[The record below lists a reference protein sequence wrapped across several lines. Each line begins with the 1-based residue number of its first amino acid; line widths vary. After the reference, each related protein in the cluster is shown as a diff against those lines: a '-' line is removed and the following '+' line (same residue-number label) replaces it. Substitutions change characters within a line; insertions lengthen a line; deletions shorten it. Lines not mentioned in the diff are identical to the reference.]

1 MGSNGNNSVIIVS
14 ELYEALK
21 SRQPKKI
28 MMDGLFI
35 ILMTTKYGKVEV
47 TTDYVIFPGN
57 ECRYYREGKNV
68 DEYCSFIFDNLDSL
82 SMPLRKVEE
91 VFNEISG
98 NGPKVIHSKENKI
111 RGFLRIITSYGNL
124 YFNGNYVKFPG
135 NDKIYS
141 RKKRSLRT
149 FCTFIINGIS
159 KYSRE
164 NSGEKLDE
172 ILSVKYDLDTVC
184 IKKPVMEI
192 NERKFVTRG
201 GEWHINTRYGKVVTD
216 GNSVRFPGNPNDY
229 YRKKSIEKFAGFIAD
244 NIDKLSD
251 IHRNVI
257 TETADDDKI
266 GKEFDRIH
274 SEWSAF
280 NNHERKIRAML
291 YTKR

>member
-257 TETADDDKI
+257 TETIK
-266 GKEFDRIH
+266 
-274 SEWSAF
+274 
-280 NNHERKIRAML
+280 
-291 YTKR
+291 